1 MHTEP
6 IGFRMR
12 ECGGNTALCPHP
24 QTRGCDSYS
33 SRIADAEVRV
43 EIDTLCLCCLT
54 SRHRSVDDS
63 GTTVGAENRWKDSVY
78 VENQCL
84 NRYDLTSSVRER
96 TWDVRMQENR
106 VVSRQL
112 T

>member
-1 MHTEP
+1 M
-6 IGFRMR
+6 
-12 ECGGNTALCPHP
+12 
-24 QTRGCDSYS
+24 
-33 SRIADAEVRV
+33 
-43 EIDTLCLCCLT
+43 
-54 SRHRSVDDS
+54 DDS